1 VQTCYRHSDRETGV
15 SCSNCGNPIC
25 TECMTTTPVG
35 MRCPNC
41 SAQKTK
47 VRSLQSLAV
56 QPKAA
61 YALIA
66 VNAAVFVTQ
75 VIAAGGGRATRGEI
89 YEQGVLFGPAVEV
102 LGEWWRVVTAGFLH
116 GDPLHL
122 LLNMAGL
129 YFLGQFLEPALG
141 HVRFVALYFAS
152 LLTGSFG
159 ALLLSF
165 DSLTV
170 GASGAIFGLLGAAFV
185 LMRQRGID
193 PMQTGLGAIL
203 ILNLVITFAVPNI
216 SIGGHLGGLVGG
228 GLAAVVIGAAERRRA
243 RSTALAVLGCAVIGI
258 VAFAG
263 SLATGTS
270 G

>member
-25 TECMTTTPVG
+25 TECMTSTPVG
-35 MRCPNC
+35 MRCPEC

-47 VRSLQSLAV
+47 VRTLQSLAV
-56 QPKAA
+56 QPSAA

-66 VNAAVFVTQ
+66 VNVAIFVAQ
-75 VIAAGGGRATRGEI
+75 VIAAGGGRATRGEV
-89 YEQGVLFGPAVEV
+89 YERGVLFGPFVET
-102 LGEWWRVVTAGFLH
+102 LGEWWRVVTGGFLH

-129 YFLGQFLEPALG
+129 YFLGQFLEPTLG

-165 DSLTV
+165 DSATV

-185 LMRQRGID
+185 LMLRRGID
-193 PMQTGLGAIL
+193 PFQTGLGAIL
-203 ILNLVITFAVPNI
+203 ILNLVITFAIPNI
-216 SIGGHLGGLVGG
+216 SIGGHLGGLAGG
-228 GLAAVVIGAAERRRA
+228 ALAALVIDVAERQRG
-243 RSTALAVLGCAVIGI
+243 RSTILAVLGCAAIGV

-263 SLATGTS
+263 SLATGAS